1 MNKKS
6 KLLMGS
12 IATIAM
18 CTSLV
23 VGGTYALFTDKSEV
37 NVAVSSGKVDVKA
50 YIDRASVKTYSAEWN
65 TDAYEIVENAGL
77 TFATDVDGTPSVV
90 LATDDNKLTIAQM
103 VAGDKVTFDLVLE
116 NLSDVKIQYQ
126 TVIKALNDTGLFQ
139 DLDVTIGEAKF
150 TPAAPEVYSNWL
162 PLAPGSDAIVIPV
175 EIAMPLGDT
184 VLDEDYWNNLVE
196 DQYANSKSCEIAYS
210 IRAVQGNAHV
220 VNPGATDDPNEI
232 IIDTVSELYAFAQ
245 DVNVNGNTYAG
256 KTVYLGANLDL
267 GGMAWT
273 PIGQTGTQYA
283 KTYFQGI
290 FDGQNYTI
298 SNFKIEGEAGRGQH
312 YASGFFGFTDAGS
325 NTIKNVKL
333 SDFTVEGEHWVGGI
347 VGYATADVINCEVSN
362 ATIIGKYDNDDR
374 DGDKVGGVVGYANN
388 CVIDG
393 CKATNV
399 TVKASRDVAP
409 ILGGGYGDVKNCVSK
424 NCDIVISRPVGYS
437 KAPNPGEI
445 VGRHI
450 TGVAE
455 NNVATGNEFVFEV
468 NGKVNFDTAKT
479 FLTGVNNVTIQGV
492 SANAEINLTGTQ
504 SNAVKFA
511 DFNAKTVVKDVKLTD
526 VRLYGSSHSNHYD
539 WFTSFVGEDLTLTNV
554 TFMDSCKVE
563 DAESNVVFNDCYFTA
578 DLANSY
584 AVMALG
590 GNVTFNNCI
599 VDATT
604 GERGA
609 KVGSSDTWYDDYA
622 DAVVFDGC
630 TFISSTRK
638 PGVVVSTLLPT
649 ASVTIKNNKFINCLD
664 KDDEPFVEEYICASD
679 TDFAKFTY
687 VSANNVVENTA
698 GTVVASS
705 AAFNNALGTADE
717 ITVYGTVSRSKAVT
731 NTTVKGAGAEN
742 SEIVMNPVYGQSFGT
757 GDVAFEDITITNT
770 SNAHYAGF
778 HHSVSETYKN
788 CVINGQYFTY
798 GEEVVFEN
806 CTFVQTDA
814 NNYNIWTYGAK
825 KVTFINCT
833 FNSAGKAVLIY
844 NEGVDFKTEV
854 NFEGCTFNASAP
866 VEGKAAIEIDSS
878 HATNGLYTVNI
889 NDTKAVVGFAEGSVS
904 GDTLWNNKNGENT
917 IVNVDSVRVF

>member
-90 LATDDNKLTIAQM
+90 LATEDNKLTIEKM

-267 GGMAWT
+267 AGAAWT

-333 SDFTVEGEHWVGGI
+333 SDFTVEGEHWVGG
-347 VGYATADVINCEVSN
+347 
-362 ATIIGKYDNDDR
+362 
-374 DGDKVGGVVGYANN
+374 VVGYANN
-388 CVIDG
+388 CLIDG

-437 KAPNPGEI
+437 KDPNPGEI

-492 SANAEINLTGTQ
+492 GANAEINLTGTQ

-539 WFTSFVGEDLTLTNV
+539 LFTNFVGEDLTLSNV

-563 DAESNVVFNDCYFTA
+563 DADSNVVFNDCYFTA
-578 DLANSY
+578 DLENSY

-649 ASVTIKNNKFINCLD
+649 ASVTIKNNKFINCLG
-664 KDDEPFVEEYICASD
+664 KADEPFVEEYICASD

-705 AAFNNALGTADE
+705 AAFNNALGTTDG
-717 ITVYGTVSRSKAVT
+717 ITVYGTVSRSKAVA

-757 GDVAFEDITITNT
+757 GDVKFEDITITNT
-770 SNAHYAGF
+770 SNALYAGF
-778 HHSVSETYKN
+778 YGSKSEIYTD
-788 CVINGQYFTY
+788 CVINGQYWTY

-889 NDTKAVVGFAEGSVS
+889 NATKVVGFAEGSVS
-904 GDTLWNNKNGENT
+904 GNTLWNNKKGVNT
-917 IVNVDSVRVF
+917 IVKVNGVQVL

>member
-90 LATDDNKLTIAQM
+90 LATDDNKLTIEQM

-267 GGMAWT
+267 AGAAWT
-273 PIGQTGTQYA
+273 PIGQSRDVYA
-283 KTYFQGI
+283 KTYFQGV

-298 SNFKIEGEAGRGQH
+298 SNFKIESEAGREWY
-312 YASGFFGFTDAGS
+312 YASGFFGFTDVGA
-325 NTIKNVKL
+325 NTIKNLKL
-333 SDFTVEGEHWVGGI
+333 SDFTVEGEHWVGGV

-362 ATIIGKYDNDDR
+362 ATIVGVYDTDDR
-374 DGDKVGGVVGYANN
+374 DGDKIGGVVGYANN
-388 CVIDG
+388 CLIDG

-409 ILGGGYGDVKNCVSK
+409 ILGGGYGDVKGCVAKDSEV
-424 NCDIVISRPVGYS
+424 IISRPAGYT
-437 KAPNPGEI
+437 KAENAGEI

-450 TGVAE
+450 SGVAE
-455 NNVATGNEFVFEV
+455 NNVATNVVIGYEVSTTEKLQAALKMKTDSLVIYLQNDISLPVGHGKVLTDTLENAVIEGNNYTLTIQSGYMMAVDTGKTNLTLKNMKLIAEGNTATTWDTWDIRFMGTATDYVLENV
-468 NGKVNFDTAKT
+468 ETNRALAIENGKTVKLINSTIKDTSPTDCYGVWVEPGATFIMEGGAIIADRGVKADNQYNTEFDSEMTTIK
-479 FLTGVNNVTIQGV
+479 LTGVTITTTEK
-492 SANAEINLTGTQ
+492 SAVLLKVVNAQAE
-504 SNAVKFA
+504 
-511 DFNAKTVVKDVKLTD
+511 
-526 VRLYGSSHSNHYD
+526 
-539 WFTSFVGEDLTLTNV
+539 LTNV
-554 TFMDSCKVE
+554 TVSK
-563 DAESNVVFNDCYFTA
+563 AG
-578 DLANSY
+578 
-584 AVMALG
+584 MALILIDDNLQAG
-590 GNVTFNNCI
+590 YNCTAI
-599 VDATT
+599 VDGVA
-604 GERGA
+604 
-609 KVGSSDTWYDDYA
+609 YA
-622 DAVVFDGC
+622 
-630 TFISSTRK
+630 I
-638 PGVVVSTLLPT
+638 
-649 ASVTIKNNKFINCLD
+649 
-664 KDDEPFVEEYICASD
+664 
-679 TDFAKFTY
+679 
-687 VSANNVVENTA
+687 
-698 GTVVASS
+698 
-705 AAFNNALGTADE
+705 
-717 ITVYGTVSRSKAVT
+717 
-731 NTTVKGAGAEN
+731 
-742 SEIVMNPVYGQSFGT
+742 
-757 GDVAFEDITITNT
+757 
-770 SNAHYAGF
+770 
-778 HHSVSETYKN
+778 
-788 CVINGQYFTY
+788 
-798 GEEVVFEN
+798 
-806 CTFVQTDA
+806 
-814 NNYNIWTYGAK
+814 
-825 KVTFINCT
+825 
-833 FNSAGKAVLIY
+833 
-844 NEGVDFKTEV
+844 
-854 NFEGCTFNASAP
+854 P
-866 VEGKAAIEIDSS
+866 VEQ
-878 HATNGLYTVNI
+878 
-889 NDTKAVVGFAEGSVS
+889 
-904 GDTLWNNKNGENT
+904 
-917 IVNVDSVRVF
+917 